1 MKAWFWTAVQIFESV
16 ACRLMFISGKKCT
29 DNGGGCVEKE
39 CFVAENL
46 LHQVALLCFVS
57 VVVSIEKN
65 RRRYFQRPCIKQN
78 CTITYYSH
86 VLMSKMHLRVL
97 SASL

>member
-46 LHQVALLCFVS
+46 LYQIVLLCFVS
-57 VVVSIEKN
+57 VVVSIEK
-65 RRRYFQRPCIKQN
+65 K
-78 CTITYYSH
+78 
-86 VLMSKMHLRVL
+86 
-97 SASL
+97 